1 MLLANAGL
9 QFEAI
14 AADIDER
21 GTQAASKIFQTA
33 RDWPL
38 LARQKAKAVSAH
50 PSGGYVIRAD
60 QTLVTVWAPNPEAKS
75 RLRASAALHRRN
87 RSCDHE
93 AYGDRQRWESMFVSL
108 TRVCRSSK
116 AKSVSPHVLRHS
128 GAMELLQAGAHC
140 SVIALWL
147 GHESG
152 ETTQTYLQPIS
163 PSRKL
168 PWRSLSRT
176 SAASEP
182 ASSRTIACSPLGA
195 L

>member
-60 QTLVTVWAPNPEAKS
+60 QTLVTVWAPKS
-75 RLRASAALHRRN
+75 GSEVAFTRKRGAPSKKPQLRS
-87 RSCDHE
+87 
-93 AYGDRQRWESMFVSL
+93 
-108 TRVCRSSK
+108 
-116 AKSVSPHVLRHS
+116 
-128 GAMELLQAGAHC
+128 
-140 SVIALWL
+140 
-147 GHESG
+147 
-152 ETTQTYLQPIS
+152 
-163 PSRKL
+163 
-168 PWRSLSRT
+168 
-176 SAASEP
+176 
-182 ASSRTIACSPLGA
+182 
-195 L
+195 

>member
-1 MLLANAGL
+1 MPTASSRYQSALGIVFKMGLWRGKTPLILASQSGVRTMLLANAGL

-108 TRVCRSSK
+108 TRV
-116 AKSVSPHVLRHS
+116 A
-128 GAMELLQAGAHC
+128 GLQRPRACH
-140 SVIALWL
+140 
-147 GHESG
+147 
-152 ETTQTYLQPIS
+152 
-163 PSRKL
+163 
-168 PWRSLSRT
+168 RT
-176 SAASEP
+176 
-182 ASSRTIACSPLGA
+182 C
-195 L
+195 